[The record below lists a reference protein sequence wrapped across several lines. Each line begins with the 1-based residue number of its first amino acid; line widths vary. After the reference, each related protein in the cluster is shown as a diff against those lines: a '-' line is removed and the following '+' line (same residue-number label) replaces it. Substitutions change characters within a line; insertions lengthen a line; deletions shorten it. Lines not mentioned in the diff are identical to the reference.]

1 MQNKQWFLNRID
13 TEILRGNV
21 TIFIKD
27 REMAEKLFTLQEPKY
42 TFSEVV
48 KPRIFVGESICL
60 ACEGW

>member
-13 TEILRGNV
+13 TEILRGNI

-42 TFSEVV
+42 TFSEMV
-48 KPRIFVGESICL
+48 KPRISISENVCIS
-60 ACEGW
+60 CEG